1 MSAAVPVAL
10 TVAAV
15 ALPLAVALL
24 CLFATGRGA
33 ALAVAPWAAA
43 PALAVALVAPDGVV
57 IDLPWALLGVQMGLQ
72 PIARLFLLFTALLWL
87 AGGHFAQGY
96 LRADARRVRFTA
108 FFTLT
113 LAGNIGLI
121 LALDLATF
129 YLFFA
134 LMTFAAYGL
143 VIHAAS
149 AEALRAGRVY
159 IAMAVIGEAF
169 LIAGLI
175 AAADAAGG
183 VRIADI
189 PAGVAASPARDA
201 IMASLLL
208 GFGVKAGLLGV
219 HMWLPLAHPVAPT
232 PASAVL
238 SGAMIKAGLLG
249 WLLVLP
255 LGQAPQ
261 WAVTL
266 TALGLAAAFF
276 GVAAG
281 VLQREPK
288 AMLAYSSISQMG
300 LMLAALAIGAGA
312 AGAIDGA
319 AVAAFYAAHHG
330 LAKAALFLGVGVVA
344 ATARGS
350 RARTAALIVLAV
362 PALALVG
369 APWTSGAAAKGLLET
384 QLAGQAS
391 LAWAKPWLTAAAVG
405 TGALMIRLLLA
416 LASSE
421 SSAGERLGVRPV
433 AAWLALSVA
442 SALAAWWLLMPW
454 ALPVPLPTKPA
465 APLGALLPLGVAL
478 LLALAWSLFHRSA
491 RWSAPHIPPGDV
503 IALMDAGPAHRALLG
518 TVELAAHVSNRVW
531 AWAVRTE
538 RRARRRLLVEIGRE
552 EFAFPIAAG
561 AVVLIAL
568 SALLIVSV

>member
-1 MSAAVPVAL
+1 
-10 TVAAV
+10 
-15 ALPLAVALL
+15 
-24 CLFATGRGA
+24 
-33 ALAVAPWAAA
+33 
-43 PALAVALVAPDGVV
+43 V

-87 AGGHFAQGY
+87 AGGHFAHGY

-121 LALDLATF
+121 VALDLATF

-159 IAMAVIGEAF
+159 IAMAVIGEGF

-175 AAADAAGG
+175 AAADAAGSL
-183 VRIADI
+183 RIADVA
-189 PAGVAASPARDA
+189 AGVAAAPGRDA
-201 IMASLLL
+201 IMASLLV

-255 LGQAPQ
+255 LGQAPAQ
-261 WAVTL
+261 WAVAL

-276 GVAAG
+276 GVLAG

-312 AGAIDGA
+312 AAEFDGR

-350 RARTAALIVLAV
+350 RARTAALIVLVV

-433 AAWLALSVA
+433 AAWLVLSVA

-454 ALPVPLPTKPA
+454 ALPLPMTPA

-478 LLALAWSLFHRSA
+478 LLALAWGLARRST
-491 RWSAPHIPPGDV
+491 RWRAPHVPPGDV
-503 IALMDAGPAHRALLG
+503 IALMDAGPAHRALVAG
-518 TVELAAHVSNRVW
+518 VERAGNFSSRVW